1 MNKKCSNKYII
12 IILLFSFII
21 NRYTSVNIYNN
32 EYKIKNNKCFLHAYT
47 HNYNDKRNSY
57 LYTHNS
63 RYNSSINTRRNNF
76 LDKQNDNIT
85 DYVYGL
91 NSVYAV
97 LKKNERKIEEV
108 IVNMNIK
115 LNRKIHK
122 QNYEYIF
129 DELKK
134 RNVSI
139 RYMEKYR
146 MNELVGGFP
155 HNDIIMKTNYRYM
168 NNYKDFIK
176 NIKHLPNK
184 NNIFICLHDLYDN
197 MNIGN
202 VCRSIFFFG
211 GHTIFLKK
219 KKKVNEKKNNVK
231 IDTPILHSSVG
242 SSEFLNFYH
251 INNMANFMSQ
261 MKLNG
266 FTIYAT
272 SCYKNNASCFK
283 YINLNNIKIKEN
295 EKILIILGNE
305 SKGLKDDILQNSD
318 YCVYINNLCY
328 NENNQFHIDSL
339 NVNNVCSIML
349 YHFYS
354 NMIK

>member
-1 MNKKCSNKYII
+1 MNTKCLNKYII
-12 IILLFSFII
+12 IILLFSLII
-21 NRYTSVNIYNN
+21 KRYTSLNRYHNVC
-32 EYKIKNNKCFLHAYT
+32 KIKNQSCFLNPCT
-47 HNYNDKRNSY
+47 HKNNDKRNSY
-57 LYTHNS
+57 LYTHYTRN
-63 RYNSSINTRRNNF
+63 NSSINIRRNNF
-76 LDKQNDNIT
+76 LDKQNDNIS
-85 DYVYGL
+85 DYIYGL

-97 LKKNERKIEEV
+97 LKKNERTIEEV
-108 IVNMNIK
+108 IVNKNIK

-139 RYMEKYR
+139 QYMEKYK

-155 HNDIIMKTNYRYM
+155 HNDIIMKTHYRYM

-184 NNIFICLHDLYDN
+184 NNIFICLHDVYDN

-251 INNMANFMSQ
+251 INNMV
-261 MKLNG
+261 
-266 FTIYAT
+266 
-272 SCYKNNASCFK
+272 KN
-283 YINLNNIKIKEN
+283 
-295 EKILIILGNE
+295 
-305 SKGLKDDILQNSD
+305 
-318 YCVYINNLCY
+318 
-328 NENNQFHIDSL
+328 
-339 NVNNVCSIML
+339 
-349 YHFYS
+349 
-354 NMIK
+354 